1 MVKKNELSPQNKW
14 GLSIE
19 QLDRKYLDEI
29 KKRMEEKNTNAS
41 ILAYLR
47 DQGIQIS
54 IWKMESYRKKNFPHT
69 LTLRSQ
75 KALERANK
83 NKKNISTT
91 EYENET
97 DAIAVQIQNLP
108 DSLVLEDKQL
118 YIDALITKINAR
130 IRHFD
135 EIFVHTNRTGFD
147 PKVDNIYQKYIELG
161 KELTES
167 KAKLAGELDTT
178 KVTVVNIVD
187 SQLSLLLDKI
197 KCIVEKVAPEH
208 LGEFKKELLQ
218 LYSKEQTIIDTEVVS
233 ENQQKNK

>member
-208 LGEFKKELLQ
+208 
-218 LYSKEQTIIDTEVVS
+218 
-233 ENQQKNK
+233 